1 MHDINWWLTAA
12 SFLLGLLLTF
22 AFTIRRVKREVPV
35 SALAAAGG
43 AAAAKSVGGHEPY
56 GAGSARVGA
65 GGSGPAGW
73 TIKGNEK
80 SMLYH
85 TPDSPNY
92 KRIVHDVWFRDEESA
107 QLAGFTHWGKEHAK
121 VDTAKLVGGAA
132 TAAGGAAAAKLA
144 GGREP
149 YGAGSARAD
158 AGGSGP
164 AGWTIKGNEE
174 SMLYHTP
181 DSPNYK
187 RIVHDVWFRDE
198 ESARR
203 AGFTHWGEGHATG
216 PYGAGSAKAAADG
229 SGPVGW
235 TVKGNE
241 DSMLYHTPDSP
252 NYKQT
257 IAEVWFRKEESAQRA
272 GFTHW
277 GKGRQN

>member
-216 PYGAGSAKAAADG
+216 PYGAGSAKAASDG
-229 SGPVGW
+229 TGPVGW

-241 DSMLYHTPDSP
+241 ESMLYHTPDSP
-252 NYKQT
+252 NYKR
-257 IAEVWFRKEESAQRA
+257 IVHDVWFRDEESARRA

-277 GKGRQN
+277 GKGR